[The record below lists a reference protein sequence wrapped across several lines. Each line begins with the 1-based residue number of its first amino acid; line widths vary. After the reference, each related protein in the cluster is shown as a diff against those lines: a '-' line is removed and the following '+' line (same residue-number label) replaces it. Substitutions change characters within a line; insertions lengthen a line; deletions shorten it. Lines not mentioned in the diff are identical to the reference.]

1 MTTTTPKPIA
11 AAKAPSKPALKTL
24 ITWAEVM
31 AHARRARIGEHTAR
45 KIICRQDSPARI
57 LLPTMTA
64 YRYDEAVVLREF
76 GLL

>member
-1 MTTTTPKPIA
+1 MSTTPKPTA
-11 AAKAPSKPALKTL
+11 PAKPAGKPALKTL

-45 KIICRQDSPARI
+45 KIICRPESPARI
-57 LLPTMTA
+57 LLPSMGN

-76 GLL
+76 GLV